1 MNLQVTGSLAQPK
14 VPCFQSRVPSTS
26 RWRPAS
32 RAIWGVA
39 TGCCLR
45 VPSGFMR
52 AILISWAIV
61 VKVEVDEVGGVVG
74 RVEVSKSDWALV

>member
-1 MNLQVTGSLAQPK
+1 
-14 VPCFQSRVPSTS
+14 
-26 RWRPAS
+26 
-32 RAIWGVA
+32 
-39 TGCCLR
+39 
-45 VPSGFMR
+45 MR